1 MNLNDYSSESSN
13 NEKQKVMLTGVY
25 DKNGNPIKGAFIELS
40 DEKKKE
46 LENKHNNQIQQQF
59 QNNNAM
65 NMTPNY
71 QNFQQMNTQQQMINQ
86 QQMNNI
92 SNSNQNPNRGLF
104 LGGLVDAVGGGGAAG
119 GLLAGGAALGAG
131 AAAGAARKE
140 KFYFDKTKLEL
151 KLNFYDFQKDFI
163 DYEYTELRNIIRET
177 SKLNGGLSAMSKN
190 LVYLI
195 NNRILDIITM
205 TDKML

>member
-1 MNLNDYSSESSN
+1 MS
-13 NEKQKVMLTGVY
+13 K
-25 DKNGNPIKGAFIELS
+25 
-40 DEKKKE
+40 EKKKE
-46 LENKHNNQIQQQF
+46 LENKHKIQNNIQQNI
-59 QNNNAM
+59 QNNNL
-65 NMTPNY
+65 NMTPNN
-71 QNFQQMNTQQQMINQ
+71 QNFQQINNQQQYMNQ
-86 QQMNNI
+86 QQM
-92 SNSNQNPNRGLF
+92 SNSINNATSLNQNPNRGLF

-131 AAAGAARKE
+131 AAARAARKE